1 MNPQKRKIIIPGG
14 SGFLGQTLAQYFEAC
29 GDEVVILSRGGH
41 PFQWG
46 RNVPWDGA
54 TLEDWQEELEG
65 ADVVINLAGRSV
77 NCRYHARNRQQMMD
91 SRVLSTQILG
101 QAIRT
106 CQRPPRLWLQ
116 SSTATIYLHRYDAPN
131 DEATGKTGSHTD
143 AKDAFS
149 IQVAQGW
156 EDAFEA
162 EPTPD
167 TRRIIMR
174 TAMVFGPQPGGV
186 FHVLR
191 NLARL
196 GLGGTMGDGKQ
207 YVSWLHAD
215 DWCGMI
221 EWFMSRPKASGIYNL
236 CAPNPL
242 PNREMMH
249 EMRKACGAPLGLG
262 LPQPY
267 WLLEF
272 GAWLIRTETE
282 LIIKSRRVIPQR
294 LLDAGYTFAYPDF
307 SEMVSA
313 TQQEV
318 QKS

>member
-1 MNPQKRKIIIPGG
+1 MNQQKRKIIIPGG
-14 SGFLGQTLAQYFEAC
+14 SGFLGQTLAQYFEAR
-29 GDEVVILSRGGH
+29 GDDVVILSRGCQSL
-41 PFQWG
+41 QWG
-46 RNVPWDGA
+46 RNVRWDGE
-54 TLEDWQEELEG
+54 TLGDWTQELED
-65 ADVVINLAGRSV
+65 ADTIINLAGRSV
-77 NCRYHARNRQQMMD
+77 NCRYHARNRKQMMD
-91 SRVLSTQILG
+91 SRVLSTRILG
-101 QAIRT
+101 QAIRQ
-106 CQRPPRLWLQ
+106 CESPPKLWLQ

-131 DEATGKTGSHTD
+131 DEATGKTGPHPD

-156 EDAFEA
+156 EEAFEA

-167 TRRIIMR
+167 TRRIVMR
-174 TAMVFGPQPGGV
+174 TAMVFGPQPGGL

-191 NLARL
+191 NLTRI

-215 DWCGMI
+215 DWCGII
-221 EWFMSRPKASGIYNL
+221 EWFIQTEAASGIYNL

-249 EMRKACGAPLGLG
+249 AMRQACGAPLGFG

-267 WLLEF
+267 WLLEL

-282 LIIKSRRVIPQR
+282 LIIKSRRVIPKR
-294 LLDAGYTFAYPDF
+294 LQDEGYNFTHLDFAKMLNSTMD
-307 SEMVSA
+307 
-313 TQQEV
+313 
-318 QKS
+318 KS